1 MANFL
6 YTAKAVN
13 GDTVKGSVE
22 ASNVDQAL
30 NVIRQNNLTPI
41 TITENK
47 KGMFNNLSF
56 GNLFGKVSEGD
67 VAIFT
72 RQLSSMVNAGLPFA
86 ESMNILKKQTKNAHF
101 AEVLDQVGKD
111 VEGGTSLGGAMA
123 KHPDV
128 FGRVY
133 INLVKAGEA
142 GGVID
147 KIFLRLAD
155 SLEKS
160 RSFHSKVKGA
170 LLYPVILLVLMFV
183 VMFVMMIFVIPK
195 LADLYKDIDASLPLP
210 TLILIG
216 ISDFFVNFWYLI
228 IGGIIGLIMFYRYWG
243 NTEAGR
249 AVFDDLKL
257 KIPVFGRINRGIILV
272 EFTRTLGLLLE
283 AGVPIIE
290 SLRVSTGIVNNVNY
304 EKSLLLSIDKIEKGA
319 QLYDQIEESE
329 IFPPIVSQM
338 VKVGEETGK
347 LDDVL
352 NRLANYFENEA
363 DQLVKNVTTA
373 LEPFILVILG
383 LGVGL
388 LVISIILPIYNLT
401 SKF

>member
-22 ASNVDQAL
+22 ASNVEQAL

-47 KGMFNNLSF
+47 KSVWSNLSLDNF
-56 GNLFGKVSEGD
+56 FGKVSESD

-86 ESMNILKKQTKNAHF
+86 ESMNILKKQTKNTHF
-101 AEVLDQVGKD
+101 AAVLDQVGKD
-111 VEGGTSLGGAMA
+111 VEGGTSLGGALE

-128 FGRVY
+128 FSRVY

-147 KIFLRLAD
+147 KIFARLAD

-170 LLYPVILLVLMFV
+170 LLYPLILLVLMFV
-183 VMFVMMIFVIPK
+183 VMFVMMVFVIPK
-195 LADLYKDIDASLPLP
+195 LADLYKDIGASLPLP
-210 TLILIG
+210 TVILIG
-216 ISDFFVNFWYLI
+216 VSNFFVNFWYLI
-228 IGGIIGLIMFYRYWG
+228 IGGIVGAMFFYRSWG
-243 NTEAGR
+243 KTETGR
-249 AVFDDLKL
+249 AFFDDVKL
-257 KIPVFGRINRGIILV
+257 KIPVFGRINRGVILV

-290 SLRVSTGIVNNVNY
+290 SLRISTGIVNNVNY
-304 EKSLLLSIDKIEKGA
+304 EKSLALSIEKVEKGA
-319 QLYDQIEESE
+319 PLYDQIEQSE
-329 IFPPIVSQM
+329 IFPPIVAQM
-338 VKVGEETGK
+338 VKVGEETGR

-352 NRLANYFENEA
+352 NRLSNYFENEA

-373 LEPFILVILG
+373 LEPFILVIIG

>member
-1 MANFL
+1 MAGYQ

-22 ASNVDQAL
+22 ATNAEQAL

-41 TITENK
+41 TITETGK
-47 KGMFNNLSF
+47 KGFNLSF
-56 GNLFGKVSEGD
+56 DSFFGRVSEGD

-86 ESMNILKKQTKNAHF
+86 ESMSILKKQTKNDKF
-101 AEVLDQVGKD
+101 AAVLEQIGKD
-111 VEGGTSLGGAMA
+111 VEGGSSLGGAMG

-128 FGRVY
+128 FSRVY
-133 INLVKAGEA
+133 VNLVKAGEA

-147 KIFLRLAD
+147 KIFARLAD

-195 LADLYKDIDASLPLP
+195 LASLYKDIGASLPLP

-216 ISDFFVNFWYLI
+216 ISDFFVQFWYLI
-228 IGGIIGLIMFYRYWG
+228 IGGVIGSVLFYRYYDK
-243 NTEAGR
+243 TEAGR
-249 AVFDDLKL
+249 SFFDAIKL
-257 KIPVFGRINRGIILV
+257 KIPVFGRINRGIIMV

-290 SLRVSTGIVNNVNY
+290 SLKISTGIVNNVGY
-304 EKSLLLSIDKIEKGA
+304 ERVLNLATDKVEKGA
-319 QLYDQIEESE
+319 QLYDQLDEAE
-329 IFPPIVSQM
+329 IFPPIVGQM

-347 LDDVL
+347 LDEVL

>member
-1 MANFL
+1 MANFV

-13 GDTVKGSVE
+13 GDIVKGSVE
-22 ASNVDQAL
+22 ASNVEQAL
-30 NVIRQNNLTPI
+30 NVIRQNNLMPI
-41 TITENK
+41 TIEERK
-47 KGMFNNLSF
+47 KSFLSNF
-56 GNLFGKVSEGD
+56 SLDNFFGKVTEGD
-67 VAIFT
+67 VAVFT
-72 RQLSSMVNAGLPFA
+72 RQLSSMVSAGLPFA
-86 ESMNILKKQTKNAHF
+86 ESMNILKKQTKNTHF
-101 AEVLDQVGKD
+101 SAVLDQIGKD
-111 VEGGTSLGGAMA
+111 VEGGTSLGGALE

-128 FGRVY
+128 FSRVY

-147 KIFLRLAD
+147 KIFARLAD

-183 VMFVMMIFVIPK
+183 VIFIMMVFVIPK
-195 LADLYKDIDASLPLP
+195 LADLYKDIGASLPLP

-216 ISDFFVNFWYLI
+216 ISNFFVNFWFLI
-228 IGGIIGLIMFYRYWG
+228 LGGIFGLILFYRSWG
-243 NTEAGR
+243 KTEAGR
-249 AVFDDLKL
+249 TFFDNIKL
-257 KIPVFGRINRGIILV
+257 RIPVFGRINRGLILV

-290 SLRVSTGIVNNVNY
+290 SLRISTGIVNNIKY
-304 EKSLLLSIDKIEKGA
+304 EKSLFISIDKVEKGA
-319 QLYDQIEESE
+319 QLYDQIEQSE

-352 NRLANYFENEA
+352 NRLAIYFETEA

-388 LVISIILPIYNLT
+388 LVVSIILPIYNLT